1 MKGRE
6 KYLTEIRN
14 ISIRQQVT
22 KFWLSN
28 HKLAIE
34 TGRHEG
40 VERDERVCPFC
51 PNEVEDE
58 VHFLLKCP
66 ILKHLR
72 DEYLEPLTCT
82 VPGFEFFADDF
93 KLKTILTDVEHGT
106 CKFIAL
112 ATDLR
117 NFLASKPKSLG

>member
-1 MKGRE
+1 MKGTE

-14 ISIRQQVT
+14 ISILQQVT
-22 KFWLSN
+22 KFRLSN

-40 VERDERVCPFC
+40 VERDERICPFC

-72 DEYLEPLTCT
+72 NEYLEPLTRT
-82 VPGFEFFADDF
+82 VPGFEYFSDDF
-93 KLKTILTDVEHGT
+93 KLKTILTDLDMV
-106 CKFIAL
+106 
-112 ATDLR
+112 R
-117 NFLASKPKSLG
+117 VNS

>member
-1 MKGRE
+1 M
-6 KYLTEIRN
+6 I
-14 ISIRQQVT
+14 
-22 KFWLSN
+22 KFRLSN

-40 VERDERVCPFC
+40 VERDERICPFC

-72 DEYLEPLTCT
+72 NEYLEPLTRT
-82 VPGFEFFADDF
+82 VPGFEYFSDDF

-112 ATDLR
+112 GTDLR